1 MGNLRG
7 RDLTRN
13 PSKLYSR
20 SYEIIGQHFPS
31 IVFDSQ
37 DVLTEPRNWEKV
49 LAIIPDDGVQAS
61 LRSEWEKSP
70 TRDPSKKWEDL
81 KDAIGSAIAAVRH

>member
-1 MGNLRG
+1 M
-7 RDLTRN
+7 
-13 PSKLYSR
+13 
-20 SYEIIGQHFPS
+20 
-31 IVFDSQ
+31 FDSQ
-37 DVLTEPRNWEKV
+37 DVLTEPDNWEKV

-81 KDAIGSAIAAVRH
+81 KDAIGSAIAAVRIGNVATRHTVCLLDSIRDTQIP